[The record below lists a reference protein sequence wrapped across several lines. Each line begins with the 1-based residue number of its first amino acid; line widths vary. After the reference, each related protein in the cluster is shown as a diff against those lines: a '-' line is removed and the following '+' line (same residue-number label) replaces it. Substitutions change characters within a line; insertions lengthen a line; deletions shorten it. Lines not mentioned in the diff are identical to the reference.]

1 VVCLVRPLF
10 KLTLK
15 IQASVDR
22 WTLVEGFMHSQ
33 RNQFSTI
40 TVTLVGLALPL
51 LIAACQ
57 PVKNPGANANANAN
71 ANSSASANNTN
82 ANANAENAGSSIN
95 TREPEKYS
103 GTMVLSIET
112 EGGDKAIGIP
122 SLSVQVARSGE
133 DRRIEFKLPDGSP
146 LIYLDHDNRHYVI
159 LPSRKQYAELS
170 KEATGVQL
178 HKLLTP
184 GQMVA
189 NLKDKKG
196 VERVGEG
203 PMNGRTADKYRYTAS
218 TNTNTKA
225 GEVKAEAFIYID
237 KETGLPL
244 RAEMLI
250 ESSGDVK
257 GVKAARAVTEMRD
270 LKTDVDPGLF
280 QTPTGYEQVAPE
292 KVRQQIAALTGAVE
306 AILKAMMA
314 GASGSSPAPSAT
326 AKP

>member
-1 VVCLVRPLF
+1 MLLG
-10 KLTLK
+10 LTL
-15 IQASVDR
+15 
-22 WTLVEGFMHSQ
+22 LF
-33 RNQFSTI
+33 
-40 TVTLVGLALPL
+40 L
-51 LIAACQ
+51 LAACQ
-57 PVKNPGANANANAN
+57 PAKSPGANANANAN

-82 ANANAENAGSSIN
+82 ASEENSGSSIN

-122 SLSVQVARSGE
+122 SLSVQVARSGD
-133 DRRIEFKLPDGSP
+133 DRRIEFKLPDGST

-159 LPSRKQYAELS
+159 LPARKQYAELT

-178 HKLLTP
+178 HKVLTP
-184 GQMVA
+184 GQVVA

-203 PMNGRTADKYRYTAS
+203 PMNGRTAEKYRYAAS

-244 RAEMLI
+244 RAEMLV

-270 LKTDVDPGLF
+270 IKTDVDASLF
-280 QTPTGYEQVAPE
+280 QTPAGYEQVAPE
-292 KVRQQIAALTGAVE
+292 KVRQQITALTGAVE

>member
-1 VVCLVRPLF
+1 MQNQRRLVLSGVGTLLSLAFLF
-10 KLTLK
+10 L
-15 IQASVDR
+15 S
-22 WTLVEGFMHSQ
+22 M
-33 RNQFSTI
+33 
-40 TVTLVGLALPL
+40 
-51 LIAACQ
+51 ACQ
-57 PVKNPGANANANAN
+57 PAKTTDANANANTN
-71 ANSSASANNTN
+71 ANSSANVNSTN
-82 ANANAENAGSSIN
+82 ANTENTGTSIN
-95 TREPEKYS
+95 TREPDKYS

-122 SLSVQVARSGE
+122 SFSVQVARSGD

-159 LPSRKQYAELS
+159 LPARKQYAELT

-184 GQMVA
+184 GQLVA
-189 NLKDKKG
+189 DLKNKKG

-203 PMNGRTADKYRYTAS
+203 PLNGRTAEKYRYAAA

-244 RAEMLI
+244 RAEILV

-257 GVKAARAVTEMRD
+257 GVKAARAVTEIRD
-270 LKTDVDPGLF
+270 IKTDIDPTMF
-280 QTPTGYEQVAPE
+280 QTPAGYEQVAPE

-306 AILKAMMA
+306 AILRAMMS
-314 GASGSSPAPSAT
+314 GASGAGAAPSSSPS